1 VPSAL
6 FSSLA
11 AKLKLKLNGG
21 AVFSVAATSLANL
34 NPTFVSATLSLS
46 FDGFVSFASAVSF
59 SEAEEETGV
68 GAVGVR
74 APGDDDGDNE
84 ALGAAFGRDLRPVT

>member
-1 VPSAL
+1 VRGVVGVGENSK
-6 FSSLA
+6 SSL
-11 AKLKLKLNGG
+11 LL
-21 AVFSVAATSLANL
+21 
-34 NPTFVSATLSLS
+34 VSATLSLS